1 MLSHIYESLTSCSS
15 SLQQQHLTITFLI
28 IRKKELQKQ
37 PHKQGR
43 NTTTPHRKDRSGIL
57 GLNRGLCYCKLLIV
71 YIKLDCIKLHTQKI
85 LFVMPHGVTK
95 KD

>member
-1 MLSHIYESLTSCSS
+1 MVLEKKE
-15 SLQQQHLTITFLI
+15 
-28 IRKKELQKQ
+28 KKELQKQ

-71 YIKLDCIKLHTQKI
+71 YIKLDCIKLHTQKNTI
-85 LFVMPHGVTK
+85 CDATWGYK
-95 KD
+95 KRLN